1 MLEHIGRGFIGIFVL
16 IGVVILFSNNRK
28 KIDWRLVI
36 VGICLQMLIC
46 VLLNQVNF
54 VRIGFSFISDG
65 FVQVTQFTKAGSEF
79 VFGGLVG
86 NVDSYGFIFAF
97 QVLPTIIFF
106 SALTSLL
113 YYLGVLQ
120 VVVKAFAWIMARTMR
135 LSGSESIA
143 AAANVFLGQTEA
155 PLLVK
160 PYVASM
166 TRSELMCLMTG
177 GMATIAG
184 SVLAAYIGIL
194 GGDDPIL
201 QQKFAGHLLT
211 ASLMNAP
218 AAIVMAK
225 ILRPEANPEAIN
237 TDLSVSKEKIGGNL
251 IDAISNGTAE
261 GLKLALNVGAMLIAF
276 IALIY
281 GVNFIFGAIGDI
293 PFGKAAGAEPAWT
306 INAWVTEI
314 TGGKFTSLSLQ
325 LIVGAVFS
333 LFALAIGIEWSDCLA
348 VGSLLG
354 TKVIINEFVAY
365 SDLGVFKGSVIS
377 DRSVM
382 ITTFALS
389 GFANFSSIG
398 IQIGGIGGIAPNQKE
413 EISKLGLLAVL
424 GGTMATMMSG
434 TVAGMFVE
442 ENFKVWQLVLVLGLI
457 LAVATVTILWDKIAP
472 VIGLGGKKSE

>member
-1 MLEHIGRGFIGIFVL
+1 MLEHIARGAIGIFVL
-16 IGVVILFSNNRK
+16 LGVVIIFSDNRK

-46 VLLNQVNF
+46 ILLNQVNF
-54 VRIGFSFISDG
+54 IRVGFGYVSDG

-86 NVDSYGFIFAF
+86 DVSSYGFIFAF

-120 VVVKAFAWIMARTMR
+120 VVVKAFAWVMARTMR

-194 GGDDPIL
+194 GGDDPVA

-225 ILRPEANPEAIN
+225 ILRPENNPEAIN

-251 IDAISNGTAE
+251 IDAISNGTSE

-281 GVNFIFGAIGDI
+281 GVNFIFGKIGGISWGDVDA
-293 PFGKAAGAEPAWT
+293 PDQ
-306 INAWVTEI
+306 INSINEWVTHV
-314 TGGKFTSLSLQ
+314 TDGKFTSLSLQ

-333 LFALAIGIEWSDCLA
+333 LFAWAIGIEWADCLA

-354 TKVIINEFVAY
+354 TKVIVNEFVAY
-365 SDLGVFKGSVIS
+365 SDMGTMKGTILS

-413 EISKLGLLAVL
+413 QISKLGLLAVL

-434 TVAGMFVE
+434 TVAGMYVE
-442 ENFKVWQLVLVLGLI
+442 TDFNWWQLTIALTLI
-457 LAVATVTILWDKIAP
+457 LGIAALAMFWDKIRP
-472 VIGLGGKKSE
+472 KKGGASTA